1 MEYWGLIIFSVGLAS
16 SSILSISSI
25 TNAMS
30 GHDNIMLDMTPHFTV
45 FPFILAI
52 FCISFFYALRGLAEN
67 PFLRKMA
74 VFMFVSL
81 AYLFSMFTLHL
92 STHIVTSSL

>member
-1 MEYWGLIIFSVGLAS
+1 MAYWGLTIFSLGLAS

-52 FCISFFYALRGLAEN
+52 FCISFFYALRGLAED
-67 PFLRKMA
+67 PFLRKTA
-74 VFMFVSL
+74 VFIFVSL

-92 STHIVTSSL
+92 STHNVTASL

>member
-30 GHDNIMLDMTPHFTV
+30 GHDNIMLDMTPNFTV
-45 FPFILAI
+45 FPFILAF
-52 FCISFFYALRGLAEN
+52 FCIAFFYALRSLAED
-67 PFLRKMA
+67 PFLRKTA
-74 VFMFVSL
+74 IFMFVAI
-81 AYLFSMFTLHL
+81 AYLFAMITLHL